1 MVEMVIAEK
10 HVAAVVAEISTR
22 LSEPAF
28 AQERI
33 GGFVATQPNAARF
46 LTLSVG
52 RKRGAEE
59 AMHAVFHAT
68 VIESCFER
76 AGIPLAVATFAQLDA
91 VGDDPCE
98 ALRSEQPSIADY
110 LASNVDLPEQR
121 GPICRVALCWSRNV
135 SPVKLRS

>member
-1 MVEMVIAEK
+1 MGMVIAEE
-10 HVAAVVAEISTR
+10 HVAAVVAEISSR

-33 GGFVATQPNAARF
+33 GGFVETQPNAARF

-52 RKRGAEE
+52 RKHGAEE

-68 VIESCFER
+68 VIEACFVR
-76 AGIPLAVATFAQLDA
+76 SGATLPVATFAALDA

-98 ALRSEQPSIADY
+98 ALRTEQPSIADY
-110 LASNVDLPEQR
+110 LATNVELPAQR
-121 GPICRVALCWSRNV
+121 TPICRVALCWSR
-135 SPVKLRS
+135 SLPAAKIRS

>member
-1 MVEMVIAEK
+1 MVIAEE
-10 HVAAVVAEISTR
+10 HVAAVVADISTR

-33 GGFVATQPNAARF
+33 GGFVSTQPNAARF

-68 VIESCFER
+68 VIEECFAR
-76 AGIPLAVATFAQLDA
+76 AGVTLPVATFAGLDA

-98 ALRSEQPSIADY
+98 ALRIEQPSIADY
-110 LASNVDLPEQR
+110 LATNVETPEQR
-121 GPICRVALCWSRNV
+121 APICRVALCWSRSLPQGRV
-135 SPVKLRS
+135 RS